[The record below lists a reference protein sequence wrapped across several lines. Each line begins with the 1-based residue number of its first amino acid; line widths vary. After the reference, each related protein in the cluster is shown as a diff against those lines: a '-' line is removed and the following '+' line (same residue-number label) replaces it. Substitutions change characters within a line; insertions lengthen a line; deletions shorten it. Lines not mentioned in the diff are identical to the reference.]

1 MIKKYLKW
9 SILKFCYFK
18 ICGWQGGTYV
28 CQQIQVYEGSLRQ
41 EWSTWSEI
49 SRAYEIA
56 SIIIYN
62 SIIVCHANV
71 CLQSSSQDWS
81 LINCLVLSIMHAVL
95 MVWLFAWFTAG
106 YQLVLIG
113 YVGFVFP
120 SIDIYR
126 SVSTV
131 KTAVC
136 RQNAGE
142 QFAFP
147 LHTFVGTVDKFV
159 KYWWTVCF
167 PIHFW

>member
-1 MIKKYLKW
+1 
-9 SILKFCYFK
+9 
-18 ICGWQGGTYV
+18 
-28 CQQIQVYEGSLRQ
+28 
-41 EWSTWSEI
+41 
-49 SRAYEIA
+49 
-56 SIIIYN
+56 
-62 SIIVCHANV
+62 
-71 CLQSSSQDWS
+71 
-81 LINCLVLSIMHAVL
+81 MHAVL

-159 KYWWTVCF
+159 NTGEQFAF
-167 PIHFW
+167 PYIFGNHTNINR